1 MEPVLPEKRL
11 IRCNSWTD
19 GNSPD
24 GRNEMAG
31 CFGNAKIRNIQ
42 KNLRYFE
49 SLDMIIKALVLPDR
63 FLV

>member
-31 CFGNAKIRNIQ
+31 CFGNAKNP
-42 KNLRYFE
+42 KYSEEFTLF
-49 SLDMIIKALVLPDR
+49 
-63 FLV
+63 